1 MLVNNIHIDNSK
13 IKYFPIKASGSGGQ
27 NINKVSTAILLKYEI
42 RDQDYPRWFIKNLK
56 EKFGNRISKEN
67 ILIIKSN
74 SSRYQKINKKSC
86 LKKLIGIFRASSITP
101 KKREKTIIPIRSKI
115 KRLKDKKHTSNKKNL
130 RMIPKIED

>member
-1 MLVNNIHIDNSK
+1 MLGNNIYINDSR
-13 IKYFPIKASGSGGQ
+13 IKYYPIKSSGSGGQ

-101 KKREKTIIPIRSKI
+101 KKREKTIIPLRSKI
-115 KRLKDKKHTSNKKNL
+115 KRLKDKKHTSEKKNL
-130 RMIPKIED
+130 RMVPKIED